1 MKKYFA
7 YATIL
12 LAACFASACNE
23 DEEPATYT
31 GKNGVTLSILNGNGT
46 LMEDE
51 DNALTVSVTLDRP
64 YDTDIN
70 LTVDVQGSEPE
81 RLLVTPN
88 PITVNAGS
96 KSATFQVA
104 SAQLGNLT
112 EQHQYTLSMK
122 DLQSDMEI
130 IQTVSITL
138 RTRTG
143 MDDLTN
149 EQKALVES
157 WKTNYGID
165 VTPWI
170 GKISL
175 TGNVTEPGEGSTA
188 DFMEPKETTLQG
200 ASIIT
205 LGEGC
210 TEDKIVLKMVD
221 NPMGLTAFLYDW
233 FRKNTVEDIEYY
245 ANEEEGTGLETME
258 KINWNKD
265 SQETF
270 NVTLDGIEIDLTQAT
285 DNSYAINFTKEG
297 TAYVYDVNGNPLLY
311 ALEDEEPEPWSYSKE
326 CWIPFKYEFSA
337 WTRLLTMVAEG
348 DEEAL
353 EMAIDSRTADPEYF
367 LLFSSVNEDEYD
379 SEENNYYVEPRGS
392 IDFANGK
399 MTFEFPADH
408 QLAGGYARVN
418 VTYTAN

>member
-12 LAACFASACNE
+12 LAACFVSACNE

-31 GKNGVTLSILNGNGT
+31 GKNGVTLNILNGNGT
-46 LMEDE
+46 LIEDE
-51 DNALTVSVTLDRP
+51 DDAVTVSVTLDRP

-70 LTVDVQGSEPE
+70 LTVNVQGPEPE
-81 RLLVTPN
+81 HLLITPN
-88 PITVNAGS
+88 PVTVKAGS
-96 KSATFQVA
+96 KSTTFQVV
-104 SAQLGNLT
+104 SAQLGNLA
-112 EQHQYTLSMK
+112 EQHQYTLNMTN
-122 DLQSDMEI
+122 LQSDMEI
-130 IQTVSITL
+130 IQTVNITL

-143 MDDLTN
+143 MDDLTH

-175 TGNVTEPGEGSTA
+175 TGNVTEPGDGYTA
-188 DFMEPKETTLQG
+188 DFTEPKETTLQG

-233 FRKNTVEDIEYY
+233 FRKNTVEDFEYY
-245 ANEEEGTGLETME
+245 ANEEWGTGLETME

-265 SQETF
+265 SQEIF

-285 DNSYAINFTKEG
+285 DNGYAIHFTKEG

-311 ALEDEEPEPWSYSKE
+311 ALEDEEPEPWFYSKE

-353 EMAIDSRTADPEYF
+353 EMAIGLSTADPEYF
-367 LLFSSVNEDEYD
+367 LLFSSVNEDGYD

-392 IDFANGK
+392 IDFTNGT